1 MDTHKG
7 FADQM
12 EAMMKEDFAHS
23 RRVDL
28 AEYRERPRWFKA
40 AVRLARL
47 LSPVQ

>member
-1 MDTHKG
+1 
-7 FADQM
+7 M